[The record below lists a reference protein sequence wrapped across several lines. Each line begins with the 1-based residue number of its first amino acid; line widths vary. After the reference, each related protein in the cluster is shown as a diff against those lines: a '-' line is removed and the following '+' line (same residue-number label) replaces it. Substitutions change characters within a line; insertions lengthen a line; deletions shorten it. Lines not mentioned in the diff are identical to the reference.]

1 MYIYIYVCALFVL
14 RVEVYSEIREVQE
27 EQQAGDVYL
36 SSSALMLHAPKFS
49 YASYSTRVI
58 AIHARILYD
67 SPEIA
72 FFYANK
78 TADSWRA
85 LTNILANNLASADI
99 AVPSLN
105 QILFFQHQMR

>member
-1 MYIYIYVCALFVL
+1 M
-14 RVEVYSEIREVQE
+14 REVQE
-27 EQQAGDVYL
+27 EQRAGDVYL

-72 FFYANK
+72 SFYANK
-78 TADSWRA
+78 SAESWRA
-85 LTNILANNLASADI
+85 LTSILAINLASADI
-99 AVPSLN
+99 VVPSLE
-105 QILFFQHQMR
+105 QILLIQRKIDRL